1 LEICLRDSEGGTFE
15 KRIRFESDGAVEV
28 LYDWDPSAFP
38 EDAFFTTELSLG
50 AAADVLAVPDSESWR
65 FPISTFSKSER
76 GFDETVQGESVT
88 IRWPVGTGW
97 GRVRLTRK

>member
-1 LEICLRDSEGGTFE
+1 S
-15 KRIRFESDGAVEV
+15 
-28 LYDWDPSAFP
+28 WDPSGFP
-38 EDAFFTTELSLG
+38 ADAVFTTELSLG
-50 AAADVLAVPDSESWR
+50 AEAAVLAVPDSASWR

-97 GRVRLTRK
+97 GRVRLARK